1 MSLGATAGR
10 IGLVDRLKTGW
21 TLTTD
26 SVGVIRDHPA
36 LMLFPL
42 LAGVASAAFFLL
54 FFLPLLVA
62 NLIGSGLEYLVLF
75 VLYFLTTFLSTY
87 FASALVYA
95 ANEAF
100 HGRDPEVIDS
110 LQAVSDR
117 LGPIVVWSIVSATVS
132 VVLKAVEDSE
142 NPLAGVLSAIFA
154 VGWSILTF
162 FIVPVIVF
170 EDVSVTSMFS
180 RSGTTFRETWG
191 ESIGAGFGIT
201 LIVAVVGVVL
211 ALAALAVSVPV
222 AAVFPGPGM
231 LLTIVLL
238 GGVVVFTYLLSQT
251 VWGIAKTALYLY
263 AVEGSVPDRFENFDF
278 DTLGGRAERR
288 GSPGAV
294 EARDTL
300 DP

>member
-1 MSLGATAGR
+1 
-10 IGLVDRLKTGW
+10 
-21 TLTTD
+21 
-26 SVGVIRDHPA
+26 
-36 LMLFPL
+36 MLFPL

-62 NLIGSGLEYLVLF
+62 NLIESGLEYLVLF
-75 VLYFLTTFLSTY
+75 VLYFLTTFLST
-87 FASALVYA
+87 
-95 ANEAF
+95 
-100 HGRDPEVIDS
+100 
-110 LQAVSDR
+110 
-117 LGPIVVWSIVSATVS
+117 
-132 VVLKAVEDSE
+132 
-142 NPLAGVLSAIFA
+142 
-154 VGWSILTF
+154 
-162 FIVPVIVF
+162 
-170 EDVSVTSMFS
+170 FS

-222 AAVFPGPGM
+222 AAVFPGPG
-231 LLTIVLL
+231 LLLAVLLL

-278 DTLGGRAERR
+278 DTLGGRSERR

-294 EARDTL
+294 GTRDTL

>member
-1 MSLGATAGR
+1 MSLGTSAGR
-10 IGLVDRLKTGW
+10 IGLLDRFRTGW
-21 TLTTD
+21 TLTKD
-26 SVGVIRDHPA
+26 SVDVIRDYPT
-36 LMLFPL
+36 LMVFPL
-42 LAGVASAAFFLL
+42 LAGVTSAAFFVL
-54 FFLPLLVA
+54 FFVPLLVA

-100 HGRDPEVIDS
+100 HGRDPDVLDC
-110 LQAVSDR
+110 LRAVSDR
-117 LGPIVVWSIVSATVS
+117 LGPILVWSVISATVS
-132 VVLKAVEDSE
+132 VVLKGLEDSDSAI
-142 NPLAGVLSAIFA
+142 AGILSAVFA
-154 VGWSILTF
+154 IGWSILTF

-180 RSGTTFRETWG
+180 RSGTAFRETWG

-201 LIVAVVGVVL
+201 LIVGVVGIVL

-222 AAVFPGPGM
+222 AAVFPGPG
-231 LLTIVLL
+231 VLL
-238 GGVVVFTYLLSQT
+238 AVLLLGAVVAFTYLLSQT

-278 DTLGGRAERR
+278 DTLGGRSERR

-294 EARDTL
+294 GTRDTL